1 MVEDRL
7 VESRK
12 KEGKDTG
19 VKNVSKRKDETVAI
33 SSGFALRGLLSPWW
47 QLTSW
52 FSACPLTQHGYHQE
66 QELLQKFKHAVENE
80 ALESGFTSR
89 ISIAGGF

>member
-33 SSGFALRGLLSPWW
+33 SSGFALRGLSFIPLVAVN
-47 QLTSW
+47 QLVFCLPTHPAWIPPGTRASTKIQ
-52 FSACPLTQHGYHQE
+52 AC
-66 QELLQKFKHAVENE
+66 
-80 ALESGFTSR
+80 
-89 ISIAGGF
+89 GGE